1 MADTELRTEIE
12 YAEMLSEQLE
22 TYYQLFFDYYAETT
36 EKPERVMWDVDM
48 FIRAMVDIQ
57 DKVEQIHQR
66 MKHMV
71 KMAFEEKKVEVA

>member
-1 MADTELRTEIE
+1 MAGTELRTEIE

-36 EKPERVMWDVDM
+36 EKPERVMCDVDM

-66 MKHMV
+66 MKRMV
-71 KMAFEEKKVEVA
+71 KMAFGEVEA